1 MVRNH
6 PHPSSFINRFMSTE
20 VNTTIKLNK
29 VEKAKAAKDGLDVK
43 GELEHFAKIGWEAVD
58 KTDLETRLKWLGI
71 FYRPVTPGQFMVRM
85 RVPNGFVTSEQMRVL
100 AGAIERYGE
109 EGTADIT
116 TRQNIQLR
124 GVRLED
130 IPDIFSKFKEV
141 GLTSIQSGM
150 DNVRNLTGS
159 PTAGIDP
166 DELVDTR
173 QMNQKVQ
180 DMITNSGEGN
190 YSFSNLPRKFNI
202 AIEGGRDNSI
212 HAELN
217 DLAFIPA
224 YKDGVLGFN
233 VLVGGYLSAQRCAES
248 IPMGVWI
255 PANDEDVVEFSRA
268 VLTVYTE
275 NGGQEGLRA
284 SRPKAR
290 MMWLIETWGMEKFR
304 AEIAKEFGKTLA
316 DAAPEDEITQD
327 KKDHL
332 GVHPQ
337 KQEGYSYVGLHVPM
351 GRLTAEP
358 MFELARL
365 AEVYGNGEIRLTVE
379 QNAIIPHIAN
389 ENVETFLSE
398 PLLEKFTISP
408 STLTRSVI
416 SCTGARYCNF
426 ALIET
431 KQRALKL
438 AQELDLELDIPNRV
452 RLHWTGCPNSCGQ
465 PQAGDIGL
473 MGTKVRKDGKAV
485 EGAKIFTGGK
495 VGHGAELGTEINKGV
510 ACEDLK
516 TTLRSLLIEKF
527 DAKLKDGVVIEE
539 PLSVVEIAETPKP
552 DANNSSVNTDIAQA
566 TKVFFA
572 NSWKEAAC
580 SDSEYILET
589 AEKAGIEIE
598 SSCRAGT
605 CGTCTATVL
614 KGEVTYEQ
622 DYDALSDLE
631 PGTILTCCSKPVS
644 SIVIDA

>member
-1 MVRNH
+1 MT
-6 PHPSSFINRFMSTE
+6 TE
-20 VNTTIKLNK
+20 ADTKIKLNK
-29 VEKAKAAKDGLDVK
+29 VEKVKAAKDGLDVK
-43 GELEHFAKIGWEAVD
+43 NELEHFARIGWEAVD
-58 KTDLETRLKWLGI
+58 KADLETRLKWLGI
-71 FYRPVTPGQFMVRM
+71 FYRPVTPGKFMLRM
-85 RVPNGFVTSEQMRVL
+85 RVPNGILNSEQMRVL
-100 AGAIERYGE
+100 ASAIERYGE

-159 PTAGIDP
+159 PVTGIDP
-166 DELVDTR
+166 DELIDTR
-173 QMNQKVQ
+173 VMNQKVQ
-180 DMITNSGEGN
+180 DMITNNGEGN

-202 AIEGGRDNSI
+202 AIEGARDNSI

-248 IPMGVWI
+248 IPLGVWV
-255 PANDEDVVEFSRA
+255 PAEDDAVVDLSRA

-275 NGGQEGLRA
+275 NGGKEGLRA

-290 MMWLIETWGMEKFR
+290 LMWLIETWGVEKFR
-304 AEIAKEFGKTLA
+304 QNLEQELGYALA
-316 DAAPEDEITQD
+316 DAAPTDEITQD

-332 GVHPQ
+332 GIHPQ
-337 KQEGYSYVGLHVPM
+337 KQEGYSYIGLHVPM
-351 GRLTAEP
+351 GRLDAES

-379 QNAIIPHIAN
+379 QNAIIPNVAN
-389 ENVETFLSE
+389 ENIETFLSE
-398 PLLEKFTISP
+398 PLLKIFSISP

-438 AQELDLELDIPNRV
+438 AQELDRELDIPQRV

-485 EGAKIFTGGK
+485 EGAKIFAGGK
-495 VGHGAELGTEINKGV
+495 VGKGAELGTLIDKGV
-510 ACEDLK
+510 AVDDLK
-516 TTLRSLLIEKF
+516 STLRNLLIEKF
-527 DAKLKDGVVIEE
+527 NATLKDGVVIDE
-539 PLSVVEIAETPKP
+539 PQAVVEAPKADIPKEDTPKN
-552 DANNSSVNTDIAQA
+552 DKKDSA
-566 TKVFFA
+566 TGTKIFFA
-572 NSWKEAAC
+572 NSWKESSCTENEFVLDA
-580 SDSEYILET
+580 
-589 AEKAGIEIE
+589 AEKAEIEIE

-605 CGTCTATVL
+605 CGTCTAKIL
-614 KGEVTYEQ
+614 KGEVTYDS
-622 DYDALSDLE
+622 DYDALSGLE
-631 PGTILTCCSKPVS
+631 QGEILTCCAKPVS
-644 SIVIDA
+644 SLIIDA

>member
-1 MVRNH
+1 MT
-6 PHPSSFINRFMSTE
+6 TE
-20 VNTTIKLNK
+20 ADLKIKLNK
-29 VEKAKAAKDGLDVK
+29 VEKVKAAKDGLDVK
-43 GELEHFAKIGWEAVD
+43 NELEHFANIGWEAVD

-71 FYRPVTPGQFMVRM
+71 FYRPVTPGKFMLRM
-85 RVPNGFVTSEQMRVL
+85 RIPNGVVNSEQMRVL
-100 AGAIERYGE
+100 ASGIERYGD

-124 GVRLED
+124 GIHLED
-130 IPDIFSKFKEV
+130 IPEIFSKFKEV

-159 PTAGIDP
+159 PVAGIDP
-166 DELVDTR
+166 DELIDTR
-173 QMNQKVQ
+173 EMNQKVQ
-180 DMITNSGEGN
+180 DMITNKGEGN

-202 AIEGGRDNSI
+202 AIEGARDNSI

-224 YKDGVLGFN
+224 YKDGVIGFN

-248 IPMGVWI
+248 IPLGVWI
-255 PANDEDVVEFSRA
+255 PADDQAVVDFSRA
-268 VLTVYTE
+268 VLTVYSE
-275 NGGQEGLRA
+275 HGGIAGLRA

-290 MMWLIETWGMEKFR
+290 LMWLIETWGVEKFR
-304 AEIAKEFGKTLA
+304 QSLEQQLGITLA
-316 DAAPEDEITQD
+316 DAAPKDEITQD

-337 KQEGYSYVGLHVPM
+337 KQAGYNYIGLHVPM
-351 GRLTAEP
+351 GRLSAEP

-379 QNAIIPHIAN
+379 QNAIISYVAD
-389 ENVETFLSE
+389 ENLETFLSE
-398 PLLEKFTISP
+398 PLLKEFSINP

-431 KQRALKL
+431 KQRALQL
-438 AQELDLELDIPNRV
+438 AQELDRELDIPQRV

-473 MGTKVRKDGKAV
+473 MGTKVRQDGKAV
-485 EGAKIFTGGK
+485 EGAKIYAGGK
-495 VGHGAELGTEINKGV
+495 VGQGAELGTVVNQGV
-510 ACEDLK
+510 AVDDLK
-516 TTLRSLLIEKF
+516 ATLRSLLIENF
-527 DAKLKDGVVIEE
+527 DAKLKDGVIIEE
-539 PLSVVEIAETPKP
+539 RQAVVKAPKQ
-552 DANNSSVNTDIAQA
+552 DSSSSPSSIG

-572 NSWKEAAC
+572 NSWKESSC
-580 SDSEYILET
+580 IESEYVLDA
-589 AEKAGIEIE
+589 AEKAAIEID

-605 CGTCTATVL
+605 CGTCTAKVL
-614 KGEVTYEQ
+614 KGEVTYDS
-622 DYDALSDLE
+622 DYDALSSLE
-631 PGTILTCCSKPVS
+631 SGEILTCCAKPVS
-644 SIVIDA
+644 SLVVDA

>member
-1 MVRNH
+1 
-6 PHPSSFINRFMSTE
+6 MSTE
-20 VNTTIKLNK
+20 ANTKIKLNK
-29 VEKAKAAKDGLDVK
+29 VEKVKAEKDGLDVK
-43 GELEHFAKIGWEAVD
+43 NELEHFAEIGWEAVD

-71 FYRPVTPGQFMVRM
+71 FYRPVTPGQFMIRM
-85 RVPNGFVTSEQMRVL
+85 RVPNGVVKSEQMRVL
-100 AGAIERYGE
+100 AAGIERYGE
-109 EGTADIT
+109 DGTADVT

-130 IPDIFSKFKEV
+130 TPELFSRFKEV

-159 PTAGIDP
+159 PVAGIDT
-166 DELVDTR
+166 DELIDTR
-173 QMNQKVQ
+173 QMMQKVQ
-180 DMITNSGEGN
+180 DMITNNGEGN
-190 YSFSNLPRKFNI
+190 YTFSNLPRKFNI
-202 AIEGGRDNSI
+202 AIEGARDNSI

-248 IPMGVWI
+248 IPLGVWI
-255 PANDEDVVEFSRA
+255 PANDEDVVELSRA
-268 VLTVYTE
+268 VLTVYNE
-275 NGGQEGLRA
+275 NGGKEGLRT

-290 MMWLIETWGMEKFR
+290 MMWLVETWGVEKFR
-304 AEIAKEFGKTLA
+304 QEIEKEFGKTLA

-351 GRLTAEP
+351 GRLSAEP

-379 QNAIIPHIAN
+379 QNVIIPNIAN
-389 ENVETFLSE
+389 ENIETFLSE
-398 PLLEKFTISP
+398 PLLEQFTIAP
-408 STLTRSVI
+408 NTLTRSVI

-438 AQELDLELDIPNRV
+438 AQELDSELDIPNRV

-473 MGTKVRKDGKAV
+473 MGTKVRQDGKAV
-485 EGAKIFTGGK
+485 EGVKVFAGGK
-495 VGHGAELGTEINKGV
+495 VGKDAELGTLINKGV
-510 ACEDLK
+510 AADDIK
-516 TTLRSLLIEKF
+516 ATLRNLLIEKF
-527 DAKLKDGVVIEE
+527 DAKLKEGVEIEE
-539 PLSVVEIAETPKP
+539 PQPVVEAPKADVETSPE
-552 DANNSSVNTDIAQA
+552 SSPST
-566 TKVFFA
+566 TKIFFA
-572 NSWKEAAC
+572 NSWKEIGC
-580 SDSEYILET
+580 SDKEYILDA

-598 SSCRAGT
+598 NSCRAGT
-605 CGTCTATVL
+605 CGTCTAKIL
-614 KGEVTYEQ
+614 KGEVTYEE
-622 DYDALSDLE
+622 DYDALSGLE
-631 PGTILTCCSKPVS
+631 AGEILTCCAKPVS
-644 SIVIDA
+644 SVVIDA

>member
-1 MVRNH
+1 MT
-6 PHPSSFINRFMSTE
+6 TE
-20 VNTTIKLNK
+20 ADLKIKLNK
-29 VEKAKAAKDGLDVK
+29 VEKVKAAKDGLDVK
-43 GELEHFAKIGWEAVD
+43 NELEHFANIGWEAVD

-71 FYRPVTPGQFMVRM
+71 FYRPVTPGKFMLRM
-85 RVPNGFVTSEQMRVL
+85 RIPNGVVNSEQMRVL
-100 AGAIERYGE
+100 ASGIERYGD

-124 GVRLED
+124 GIHLED
-130 IPDIFSKFKEV
+130 IPEIFSKFKEV

-159 PTAGIDP
+159 PVAGIDP
-166 DELVDTR
+166 DELIDTR
-173 QMNQKVQ
+173 EMNQKVQ
-180 DMITNSGEGN
+180 DMITNKGEGN

-202 AIEGGRDNSI
+202 AIEGARDNSI

-224 YKDGVLGFN
+224 YKDGVIGFN

-248 IPMGVWI
+248 IPLGVWI
-255 PANDEDVVEFSRA
+255 PADDQAVVDFSRA
-268 VLTVYTE
+268 VLTVYSE
-275 NGGQEGLRA
+275 HGGIAGLRA

-290 MMWLIETWGMEKFR
+290 LMWLIETWGVEKFR
-304 AEIAKEFGKTLA
+304 QSLEQQLGITLA
-316 DAAPEDEITQD
+316 DAAPKDEITQD

-337 KQEGYSYVGLHVPM
+337 KQAGYNYIGLHVPM
-351 GRLTAEP
+351 GRLSAEP

-379 QNAIIPHIAN
+379 QNAIISYVAD
-389 ENVETFLSE
+389 ENLETFLSE
-398 PLLEKFTISP
+398 PLLQEFSINP

-431 KQRALKL
+431 KQRALQL
-438 AQELDLELDIPNRV
+438 AQELDRELDIPQRV

-473 MGTKVRKDGKAV
+473 MGTKVRQDGKAV
-485 EGAKIFTGGK
+485 EGAKIYAGGK
-495 VGHGAELGTEINKGV
+495 VGQGAELGTVVNQGV
-510 ACEDLK
+510 AIDDLK
-516 TTLRSLLIEKF
+516 ATLRSLLIENF
-527 DAKLKDGVVIEE
+527 DAKLKDGVIIEE
-539 PLSVVEIAETPKP
+539 RQAVVKAPKQ
-552 DANNSSVNTDIAQA
+552 DSSSSPSSIG

-572 NSWKEAAC
+572 NSWKESSC
-580 SDSEYILET
+580 IESEYVLDA
-589 AEKAGIEIE
+589 AEKAAIEID

-605 CGTCTATVL
+605 CGTCTAKVL
-614 KGEVTYEQ
+614 KGEVTYDS
-622 DYDALSDLE
+622 DYDALSSLE
-631 PGTILTCCSKPVS
+631 SGEILTCCAKPVS
-644 SIVIDA
+644 SLVVDA

>member
-1 MVRNH
+1 MT
-6 PHPSSFINRFMSTE
+6 TE
-20 VNTTIKLNK
+20 SNTKIKLNK
-29 VEKAKAAKDGLDVK
+29 VEKLKAAKDGLDVK
-43 GELEHFAKIGWEAVD
+43 NELEHFAKIGWEAVD
-58 KTDLETRLKWLGI
+58 KVDLETRLKWVGI

-85 RVPNGFVTSEQMRVL
+85 RIPNGIVNSDQMRVL
-100 AGAIERYGE
+100 ARAIERYGE

-130 IPDIFSKFKEV
+130 IPDIFSRFKEV

-159 PTAGIDP
+159 PVSGIDP
-166 DELVDTR
+166 DELIDTR
-173 QMNQKVQ
+173 AMNQKVQ
-180 DMITNSGEGN
+180 DMITNNGEGN

-233 VLVGGYLSAQRCAES
+233 ILVGGYLSAQRCAES

-255 PANDEDVVEFSRA
+255 PANDQDVVEMSRA
-268 VLTVYTE
+268 ILTVYSD
-275 NGGQEGLRA
+275 NGASEGLRS

-290 MMWLIETWGMEKFR
+290 MMWLVETWGVEKFR
-304 AEIAKEFGKTLA
+304 AEIEKELGKPLA
-316 DAAPEDEITQD
+316 DAAAKDEITED

-337 KQEGYSYVGLHVPM
+337 KQSGYSYVGLHVPM

-379 QNAIIPHIAN
+379 QNAIIPHIAD
-389 ENVETFLSE
+389 ENIETFLSE
-398 PLLEKFTISP
+398 PLLEQFTINP

-431 KQRALKL
+431 KERALKI
-438 AQELDLELDIPNRV
+438 AEELDQELDIPNRV

-473 MGTKVRKDGKAV
+473 MGTKVRQDGKAV
-485 EGAKIFTGGK
+485 EGTKIFAGGK
-495 VGHGAELGTEINKGV
+495 VGQGAELGTLVNKGV
-510 ACEDLK
+510 VADQIK
-516 TTLRSLLIEKF
+516 ATLRSLLIEKF
-527 DAKLKDGVVIEE
+527 NAKLKDGVIIEE
-539 PLSVVEIAETPKP
+539 TPAIEPPTKLDTP
-552 DANNSSVNTDIAQA
+552 NTDNQESSA
-566 TKVFFA
+566 TSSSKVFFA
-572 NSWKEAAC
+572 NSWKESVCAEN
-580 SDSEYILET
+580 EYILDA
-589 AEKAGIEIE
+589 AEKAEIEIE

-605 CGTCTATVL
+605 CGTCVAKVL
-614 KGEVTYEQ
+614 KGEVTYES
-622 DYDALSDLE
+622 DYDALGGLAAGE
-631 PGTILTCCSKPVS
+631 VLTCCAKPVS
-644 SIVIDA
+644 SIVIDV

>member
-1 MVRNH
+1 M
-6 PHPSSFINRFMSTE
+6 TTKTD
-20 VNTTIKLNK
+20 TTIKLNK
-29 VEKAKAAKDGLDVK
+29 LEKLKAAKDGLDVK
-43 GELEHFAKIGWEAVD
+43 AELEDFVKIGWEAMD
-58 KTDLETRLKWLGI
+58 KDDLQTRLKWLGV

-85 RVPNGFVTSEQMRVL
+85 RIPNGVVSSEQMQVL
-100 AGAIERYGE
+100 ADAIQRYGD
-109 EGTADIT
+109 EGTADVT

-130 IPDIFSKFKEV
+130 IPDIFRKFKTV

-159 PTAGIDP
+159 PVAGIDP
-166 DELVDTR
+166 DELIDTR
-173 QMNQKVQ
+173 EMVQKLQ
-180 DMITNSGEGN
+180 DMITNNSEGN
-190 YSFSNLPRKFNI
+190 YAFTNLPRKFNI
-202 AIEGGRDNSI
+202 AIEGARDNSI

-217 DLAFIPA
+217 DLAFVPA

-255 PANDEDVVEFSRA
+255 PAEEEDVIELSRA
-268 VLTVYTE
+268 ILTVYTR
-275 NGGQEGLRA
+275 NGGKEGLRA

-290 MMWLIETWGMEKFR
+290 MMWLIDTWGMEKFR
-304 AEIAKEFGKTLA
+304 AEVETEFGKTLA
-316 DAAPEDEITQD
+316 CAAPKDEITQD

-332 GVHPQ
+332 GVHLQ

-351 GRLTAEP
+351 GRLTAES

-379 QNAIIPHIAN
+379 QNVIIPNIAN
-389 ENVETFLSE
+389 ENLETFLSE
-398 PLLEKFTISP
+398 SLLEKFTINP

-416 SCTGARYCNF
+416 SCTGAQYCNF

-438 AQELDLELDIPNRV
+438 AQELDQELDIPNRV

-473 MGTKVRKDGKAV
+473 MGTKVRKNGKAV

-495 VGHGAELGTEINKGV
+495 VGQGAELGTLIDNGV

-516 TTLRSLLIEKF
+516 VTLRNLLIEEF
-527 DAKLKDGVVIEE
+527 DAKLKEGVVIEE
-539 PLSVVEIAETPKP
+539 PVAVVETPVS
-552 DANNSSVNTDIAQA
+552 DTQDSSASSTTA
-566 TKVFFA
+566 TKIFFA
-572 NSWKEAAC
+572 NSWKEALC
-580 SDSEYILET
+580 SDKEYILDA
-589 AEKAGIEIE
+589 AEKAEIEIE
-598 SSCRAGT
+598 NSCRAGT
-605 CGTCTATVL
+605 CGTCVANIL
-614 KGEVTYEQ
+614 KGEVTYEE
-622 DYDALSDLE
+622 DYDALSGLE
-631 PGTILTCCSKPVS
+631 PGQILTCCSKPVS
-644 SIVIDA
+644 SIVLDA

>member
-1 MVRNH
+1 MTTT
-6 PHPSSFINRFMSTE
+6 S
-20 VNTTIKLNK
+20 NTKVKLNK
-29 VEKAKAAKDGLDVK
+29 VEKVKAAKDGLDVK
-43 GELEHFAKIGWEAVD
+43 NELEHFAEIGWEAVD

-85 RVPNGFVTSEQMRVL
+85 RVPNGVLTSKQMRVL
-100 AGAIERYGE
+100 AKAIERYGE

-130 IPDIFSKFKEV
+130 IPQIFSSFKEV
-141 GLTSIQSGM
+141 GLTSVQSGM

-159 PTAGIDP
+159 PVAGIDP
-166 DELVDTR
+166 DELIDTR
-173 QMNQKVQ
+173 EMNQKVQ
-180 DMITNSGEGN
+180 DMITNHGEGN

-202 AIEGGRDNSI
+202 AIEGARDNSI

-255 PANDEDVVEFSRA
+255 PAEDEDVVEMSRA
-268 VLTVYTE
+268 ILTVYTE
-275 NGGQEGLRA
+275 NGAEEGLRN

-290 MMWLIETWGMEKFR
+290 LMWLVETWGVEKFR
-304 AEIAKEFGKTLA
+304 AEIEKELGKTLA
-316 DAAPEDEITQD
+316 DAASEDEITQD

-337 KQEGYSYVGLHVPM
+337 KQSGFSYVGLHVPM
-351 GRLTAEP
+351 GRLAAEP
-358 MFELARL
+358 MYELARL
-365 AEVYGNGEIRLTVE
+365 AEVYGNSEIRLTVE
-379 QNAIIPHIAN
+379 QNAIIPNIAD

-398 PLLEKFTISP
+398 PLLEQFSISP

-431 KQRALKL
+431 KQRALAL
-438 AQELDLELDIPNRV
+438 AQELDRELDIASRV

-473 MGTKVRKDGKAV
+473 MGTKVRQDGKAV
-485 EGAKIFTGGK
+485 EGVKIFTGGK
-495 VGHGAELGTEINKGV
+495 VGKGAELGTLINKGV
-510 ACEDLK
+510 ATDDIK
-516 TTLRSLLIEKF
+516 ATLRNLLIEKF
-527 DAKLKDGVVIEE
+527 DAKLKDGIVIDE
-539 PLSVVEIAETPKP
+539 PQAVVEAPQVDNKE
-552 DANNSSVNTDIAQA
+552 SSKDTSKTA

-572 NSWKEAAC
+572 NSWQESGC
-580 SDSEYILET
+580 SENEYILDAADK
-589 AEKAGIEIE
+589 AEVEIE

-605 CGTCTATVL
+605 CGTCTAKVL
-614 KGEVTYEQ
+614 KGEVTYEE
-622 DYDALSDLE
+622 DYDALSGLE
-631 PGTILTCCSKPVS
+631 PGEVLTCCAKPIS

>member
-1 MVRNH
+1 MT
-6 PHPSSFINRFMSTE
+6 TE
-20 VNTTIKLNK
+20 ADPKIKLNK
-29 VEKAKAAKDGLDVK
+29 VEKVKAAKDGLDVK
-43 GELEHFAKIGWEAVD
+43 RELEHFAQIGWEAVD

-71 FYRPVTPGQFMVRM
+71 FYRPVTPGKFMLRM
-85 RVPNGFVTSEQMRVL
+85 RLANGVVNSEQMRVL
-100 AGAIERYGE
+100 ASAIERYGDQ
-109 EGTADIT
+109 GTADIT

-124 GVRLED
+124 GIHLED
-130 IPDIFSKFKEV
+130 IPEIFTKFKEV

-159 PTAGIDP
+159 PVAGIDP
-166 DELVDTR
+166 DELIDTR
-173 QMNQKVQ
+173 EMNQKVQ
-180 DMITNSGEGN
+180 DMITNNGEGN

-202 AIEGGRDNSI
+202 AIEGARDNSI

-224 YKDGVLGFN
+224 YRDGVLGFN

-248 IPMGVWI
+248 IPLGVWV
-255 PANDEDVVEFSRA
+255 PADDEAVVDFSRA
-268 VLTVYTE
+268 VLTVYNE
-275 NGGQEGLRA
+275 YGGAAGLRA

-290 MMWLIETWGMEKFR
+290 LMWLIETWGVEKFR
-304 AEIAKEFGKTLA
+304 KLLEQELGETLA
-316 DAAPEDEITQD
+316 DAAPKDEITQD

-337 KQEGYSYVGLHVPM
+337 KQAGYSYIGLHVPM
-351 GRLTAEP
+351 GRLSAEP

-379 QNAIIPHIAN
+379 QNAIIPHVAD

-398 PLLEKFTISP
+398 PLLKEFSINP

-431 KQRALKL
+431 KERALNL
-438 AQELDLELDIPNRV
+438 AQELDRELDIPQRV

-473 MGTKVRKDGKAV
+473 MGTKVRQDGKAV
-485 EGAKIFTGGK
+485 EGAKIYAGGK
-495 VGHGAELGTEINKGV
+495 VGQGAELGTIVNQGV
-510 ACEDLK
+510 AVDDLK
-516 TTLRSLLIEKF
+516 ATLRTLLMEKF

-539 PLSVVEIAETPKP
+539 PQAVVEVPQKI
-552 DANNSSVNTDIAQA
+552 SSEPTSPIG
-566 TKVFFA
+566 TKIFFA
-572 NSWKEAAC
+572 NSWKESSC
-580 SDSEYILET
+580 IESEYVLDA
-589 AEKAGIEIE
+589 AEKAAIEIE

-605 CGTCTATVL
+605 CGTCTAKVL
-614 KGEVTYEQ
+614 KGEVTYDS
-622 DYDALSDLE
+622 DYDALNGLE
-631 PGTILTCCSKPVS
+631 PGEILTCCAKPVS
-644 SIVIDA
+644 SIVVDA

>member
-1 MVRNH
+1 MT
-6 PHPSSFINRFMSTE
+6 TE
-20 VNTTIKLNK
+20 ADTKIKLNK
-29 VEKAKAAKDGLDVK
+29 VEKVKAAKDGLDVK
-43 GELEHFAKIGWEAVD
+43 NELEHFARIGWEAVD
-58 KTDLETRLKWLGI
+58 KADLETRLKWLGI
-71 FYRPVTPGQFMVRM
+71 FYRPVTPGKFMLRM
-85 RVPNGFVTSEQMRVL
+85 RVPNGILNSEQMRVL
-100 AGAIERYGE
+100 ASAIERYGE

-159 PTAGIDP
+159 PVTGIDP
-166 DELVDTR
+166 DELIDTR
-173 QMNQKVQ
+173 VMNQKVQ
-180 DMITNSGEGN
+180 DMITNNGEGN

-202 AIEGGRDNSI
+202 AIEGARDNSI

-248 IPMGVWI
+248 IPLGVWV
-255 PANDEDVVEFSRA
+255 PAEDDAVVDLSRA

-275 NGGQEGLRA
+275 NGGKEGLRA

-290 MMWLIETWGMEKFR
+290 LMWLIETWGVEKFR
-304 AEIAKEFGKTLA
+304 QNLEQELGYALA
-316 DAAPEDEITQD
+316 DAAPTDEITQD

-332 GVHPQ
+332 GIHPQ
-337 KQEGYSYVGLHVPM
+337 KQEGYSYIGLHVPM
-351 GRLTAEP
+351 GRLDAES

-379 QNAIIPHIAN
+379 QNAIIPNVAN
-389 ENVETFLSE
+389 ENIETFLSE
-398 PLLEKFTISP
+398 PLLKIFSISP

-438 AQELDLELDIPNRV
+438 AQELDRELDIPQRV

-485 EGAKIFTGGK
+485 EGAKIFAGGK
-495 VGHGAELGTEINKGV
+495 VGKGAELGTLIDKGV
-510 ACEDLK
+510 AVDDLK
-516 TTLRSLLIEKF
+516 STLRNLLIEKF
-527 DAKLKDGVVIEE
+527 NATLKDGVVIDE
-539 PLSVVEIAETPKP
+539 PQAVVEAPKADIPKEDTPKN
-552 DANNSSVNTDIAQA
+552 DKKDSA
-566 TKVFFA
+566 TGTKIFFA
-572 NSWKEAAC
+572 NSWKETTCNEGEFVLDA
-580 SDSEYILET
+580 
-589 AEKAGIEIE
+589 AEKVGLEIE

-605 CGTCTATVL
+605 CGTCTAKVL
-614 KGEVTYEQ
+614 KGEVTYEEN
-622 DYDALSDLE
+622 YDAVAGLE
-631 PGTILTCCSKPVS
+631 SGEILTCCAKPKGSLILDV
-644 SIVIDA
+644 

>member
-1 MVRNH
+1 MT
-6 PHPSSFINRFMSTE
+6 TE
-20 VNTTIKLNK
+20 TDPKIKLNK
-29 VEKAKAAKDGLDVK
+29 VEKVKAAKDGLDVK
-43 GELEHFAKIGWEAVD
+43 NELEHFAKIGWESVD
-58 KTDLETRLKWLGI
+58 KADLETRLKWLGI
-71 FYRPVTPGQFMVRM
+71 FYRPVTPGKFMLRM
-85 RVPNGFVTSEQMRVL
+85 RVPNGILNSEQMRVL
-100 AGAIERYGE
+100 ASAIERYGD

-124 GVRLED
+124 GIHLED
-130 IPDIFSKFKEV
+130 IPEIFAQFKEV

-159 PTAGIDP
+159 PVAGIDP

-173 QMNQKVQ
+173 VMNQKVQ
-180 DMITNSGEGN
+180 DMITNNGEGN
-190 YSFSNLPRKFNI
+190 YAFSNLPRKFNI
-202 AIEGGRDNSI
+202 AIEGARDNSI

-248 IPMGVWI
+248 IPLGVWL
-255 PANDEDVVEFSRA
+255 PAEDDAVVDLSRA
-268 VLTVYTE
+268 VLTVYTD
-275 NGGQEGLRA
+275 NGGKEGLRA

-290 MMWLIETWGMEKFR
+290 LMWLIETWGVDKFR
-304 AEIAKEFGKTLA
+304 ESLEQELGYSLA
-316 DAAPEDEITQD
+316 NAAPKDEITQD

-337 KQEGYSYVGLHVPM
+337 KQAGYSFIGMHVPM
-351 GRLTAEP
+351 GRLSAEP

-379 QNAIIPHIAN
+379 QNAIVPYVAD

-398 PLLEKFTISP
+398 PLLGEFSISP

-438 AQELDLELDIPNRV
+438 AQELDRELDLPNRV

-485 EGAKIFTGGK
+485 EGAKIYAGGK
-495 VGHGAELGTEINKGV
+495 VGHGAELGTLIDKGV
-510 ACEDLK
+510 AVDDLK
-516 TTLRSLLIEKF
+516 ATLRGLLIEKF
-527 DAKLKDGVVIEE
+527 NAKLKDGVVIDEAQA
-539 PLSVVEIAETPKP
+539 VVEAPK
-552 DANNSSVNTDIAQA
+552 ADIPQKVDSKVG

-572 NSWKEAAC
+572 NSWKESSCA
-580 SDSEYILET
+580 ENEFILDA
-589 AEKAGIEIE
+589 AEKAEIEIE

-605 CGTCTATVL
+605 CGTCTAKVL
-614 KGEVTYEQ
+614 KGEVTYDG
-622 DYDALSDLE
+622 DYDALSGLE
-631 PGTILTCCSKPVS
+631 PEEILTCCAKPVS

>member
-1 MVRNH
+1 MTTK
-6 PHPSSFINRFMSTE
+6 S
-20 VNTTIKLNK
+20 NTKIKLNK
-29 VEKAKAAKDGLDVK
+29 VEKVKAAKDGLDVK
-43 GELEHFAKIGWEAVD
+43 NELEHFAQIGWEAVD
-58 KTDLETRLKWLGI
+58 KADLETRLKWLGI

-85 RVPNGFVTSEQMRVL
+85 RIPNGIVSSEQMRVL
-100 AGAIERYGE
+100 ARAIERYGE

-130 IPDIFSKFKEV
+130 IPEIFSRFKEV

-159 PTAGIDP
+159 PVAGIDP
-166 DELVDTR
+166 DELIDTR
-173 QMNQKVQ
+173 VMNQKVQ
-180 DMITNSGEGN
+180 DMITNNGEGN

-202 AIEGGRDNSI
+202 AIEGARDNSI

-233 VLVGGYLSAQRCAES
+233 ILVGGYLSAQRCAES
-248 IPMGVWI
+248 IPLGVWI
-255 PANDEDVVEFSRA
+255 PAEDQEVVEMSRA
-268 VLTVYTE
+268 ILTVYTE
-275 NGGQEGLRA
+275 NGASEGLRS

-290 MMWLIETWGMEKFR
+290 MMWLVETWGVAKFR
-304 AEIAKEFGKTLA
+304 AEIEKELGKPLA
-316 DAAPEDEITQD
+316 DAAEKDEITQD

-332 GVHPQ
+332 GIHPQ
-337 KQEGYSYVGLHVPM
+337 KQPGYSYVGLHVPM

-365 AEVYGNGEIRLTVE
+365 AEVYGNSEIRLTVE

-398 PLLEKFTISP
+398 PLLEQFTINP

-431 KQRALKL
+431 KQRALKI
-438 AQELDLELDIPNRV
+438 AEELDQELDIPNRV

-473 MGTKVRKDGKAV
+473 MGTKVRQNGKAV
-485 EGAKIFTGGK
+485 EGAKIFAGGK
-495 VGHGAELGTEINKGV
+495 VGKGAELGTMINKGV
-510 ACEDLK
+510 AADEIK
-516 TTLRSLLIEKF
+516 ATLRSLLIEKF
-527 DAKLKDGVVIEE
+527 NAKLKDGVIIEE
-539 PLSVVEIAETPKP
+539 PAVIEPAQIAETPTP
-552 DANNSSVNTDIAQA
+552 DNQPSST
-566 TKVFFA
+566 TSSSKVFFA
-572 NSWKEAAC
+572 NSWKESVC
-580 SDSEYILET
+580 NENEYILDA
-589 AEKAGIEIE
+589 AEKAEIEIE

-605 CGTCTATVL
+605 CGTCVAKVL
-614 KGEVTYEQ
+614 KGEVTYES
-622 DYDALSDLE
+622 DYDALGSIE
-631 PGTILTCCSKPVS
+631 AGEVLTCCAKPVS

>member
-1 MVRNH
+1 
-6 PHPSSFINRFMSTE
+6 MSTE
-20 VNTTIKLNK
+20 ANTKIKLNK
-29 VEKAKAAKDGLDVK
+29 VEKVKAEKDGLDVK
-43 GELEHFAKIGWEAVD
+43 NELEHFAQIGWEAVD
-58 KTDLETRLKWLGI
+58 KVDLETRLKWLGI
-71 FYRPVTPGQFMVRM
+71 FYRPVTPGQFMIRM
-85 RVPNGFVTSEQMRVL
+85 RVPNGVVKSEQMRVL
-100 AGAIERYGE
+100 AAGIERYGE
-109 EGTADIT
+109 DGTADVT

-130 IPDIFSKFKEV
+130 TPELFTKFKEV

-159 PTAGIDP
+159 PVAGIDP

-173 QMNQKVQ
+173 QMMQKVQ
-180 DMITNSGEGN
+180 DMITNNGEGN

-202 AIEGGRDNSI
+202 AIEGARDNSI

-233 VLVGGYLSAQRCAES
+233 ILIGGYLSAQRCAES
-248 IPMGVWI
+248 IPLGAWI
-255 PANDEDVVEFSRA
+255 PANDEDVVELSRA
-268 VLTVYTE
+268 VLTVYNE
-275 NGGQEGLRA
+275 NGGKEGLRA

-290 MMWLIETWGMEKFR
+290 MMWLVETWGVEKFR
-304 AEIAKEFGKTLA
+304 QEIEKEFGKTLA
-316 DAAPEDEITQD
+316 DAAPDDEITQD

-332 GVHPQ
+332 GIYPQ

-351 GRLTAEP
+351 GRLSAEP

-379 QNAIIPHIAN
+379 QNVIIPNIAN
-389 ENVETFLSE
+389 ENIETFLSE
-398 PLLEKFTISP
+398 PLLEQFTIAP

-438 AQELDLELDIPNRV
+438 AQELDSELDIPNRV

-473 MGTKVRKDGKAV
+473 MGTKVRQDGKAV
-485 EGAKIFTGGK
+485 EGVKVFAGGK
-495 VGHGAELGTEINKGV
+495 VGKDAELGTLINKGV
-510 ACEDLK
+510 AADDIK
-516 TTLRSLLIEKF
+516 ATLRNLLIEKF
-527 DAKLKDGVVIEE
+527 DAKLKDGVEIEE
-539 PLSVVEIAETPKP
+539 PQPVEEAPKADVDKSP
-552 DANNSSVNTDIAQA
+552 KSSPST
-566 TKVFFA
+566 TKIFFA
-572 NSWKEAAC
+572 NSWKDVGC
-580 SDSEYILET
+580 SDNEYILDA

-598 SSCRAGT
+598 NSCRAGT
-605 CGTCTATVL
+605 CGTCTAKVL
-614 KGEVTYEQ
+614 KGEVTYEE
-622 DYDALSDLE
+622 DYDALIGLE
-631 PGTILTCCSKPVS
+631 AGEILTCCAKPVS
-644 SIVIDA
+644 SVVIDA

>member
-1 MVRNH
+1 MT
-6 PHPSSFINRFMSTE
+6 TE
-20 VNTTIKLNK
+20 ADPKIKLNK
-29 VEKAKAAKDGLDVK
+29 VEKVKAEKDGLDVK
-43 GELEHFAKIGWEAVD
+43 RELEHFAQIGWEAVD

-71 FYRPVTPGQFMVRM
+71 FYRPVTPGKFMLRM
-85 RVPNGFVTSEQMRVL
+85 RLANGVVNSEQMRVL
-100 AGAIERYGE
+100 ANAIERYGDQ
-109 EGTADIT
+109 GTADIT

-124 GVRLED
+124 GIHLED
-130 IPDIFSKFKEV
+130 IPEIFTKFKQV

-159 PTAGIDP
+159 PVAGIDP
-166 DELVDTR
+166 DELIDTR
-173 QMNQKVQ
+173 EMNQKVQ
-180 DMITNSGEGN
+180 DMITNNGEGN

-202 AIEGGRDNSI
+202 AIEGARDNSI

-224 YKDGVLGFN
+224 YRDGVLGFN

-248 IPMGVWI
+248 IPLGVWV
-255 PANDEDVVEFSRA
+255 PADDETVVDFSRA
-268 VLTVYTE
+268 VLTVY
-275 NGGQEGLRA
+275 NKFGGAAGLRA

-290 MMWLIETWGMEKFR
+290 LMWLIETWGVEKFR
-304 AEIAKEFGKTLA
+304 QLLEQELGETLA
-316 DAAPEDEITQD
+316 DAAPKDEITQD

-337 KQEGYSYVGLHVPM
+337 KQAGYNYIGIHVPM
-351 GRLTAEP
+351 GRLSAEP

-379 QNAIIPHIAN
+379 QNAIIPHVAD

-398 PLLEKFTISP
+398 PLLKEFSINP

-431 KQRALKL
+431 KQRALQL
-438 AQELDLELDIPNRV
+438 AQELDRELDIPQRV

-473 MGTKVRKDGKAV
+473 MGTKVRQDGKAI
-485 EGAKIFTGGK
+485 EGAKIYAGGK
-495 VGHGAELGTEINKGV
+495 VGQGAELGTIVNQGV
-510 ACEDLK
+510 AIDDLK
-516 TTLRSLLIEKF
+516 ATLRTLLMEKF
-527 DAKLKDGVVIEE
+527 NAKLKDGVVIEA
-539 PLSVVEIAETPKP
+539 PQPVVEVPQKIASEPTSP
-552 DANNSSVNTDIAQA
+552 IG

-572 NSWKEAAC
+572 NSWKESSC
-580 SDSEYILET
+580 IESEYVLDA
-589 AEKAGIEIE
+589 AEKAAIEIE

-605 CGTCTATVL
+605 CGTCTAKVL
-614 KGEVTYEQ
+614 KGEVTYDS
-622 DYDALSDLE
+622 DYDALNGLE
-631 PGTILTCCSKPVS
+631 PGEILTCCAKPVS
-644 SIVIDA
+644 SIVVDA

>member
-1 MVRNH
+1 M
-6 PHPSSFINRFMSTE
+6 
-20 VNTTIKLNK
+20 TTTTNPEIKLNK
-29 VEKAKAAKDGLDVK
+29 VEKLKAKKDGLDVK
-43 GELEHFAKIGWEAVD
+43 NELENFAKIGWEAVD
-58 KTDLETRLKWLGI
+58 KEDLETRLKWLGV
-71 FYRPVTPGQFMVRM
+71 FYRPVTPGKFMLRL
-85 RVPNGFVTSEQMRVL
+85 RVPNGLLDSEKMRVL
-100 AGAIERYGE
+100 ADIIQRYGDD
-109 EGTADIT
+109 GTGDIT

-124 GVRLED
+124 GIRLED
-130 IPDIFSKFKEV
+130 VPEIFDKLKSV
-141 GLTSIQSGM
+141 GLTSVQSGM

-159 PTAGIDP
+159 PVAGIDP
-166 DELVDTR
+166 DELIDTR
-173 QMNQKVQ
+173 VMLQKVQ
-180 DMITNSGEGN
+180 DMITNNGEGN
-190 YSFSNLPRKFNI
+190 YAFTNLPRKFNI
-202 AIEGGRDNSI
+202 AIEGARDNSI

-248 IPMGVWI
+248 IPLGVWVE
-255 PANDEDVVEFSRA
+255 ANDDDVVGLSRA

-275 NGGQEGLRA
+275 NGAKEGLRA
-284 SRPKAR
+284 NRGKAR
-290 MMWLIETWGMEKFR
+290 MMWLVEKWGVEKFR
-304 AEIAKEFGKTLA
+304 AALEEEFGKPLA

-351 GRLTAEP
+351 GRLDAEK

-379 QNAIIPHIAN
+379 QNAIIPYIEN
-389 ENVETFLSE
+389 ENVDSFLSE
-398 PLLEKFTISP
+398 PLLQEFSITP
-408 STLTRSVI
+408 HTLTRSVI

-426 ALIET
+426 AIIET

-438 AQELDLELDIPNRV
+438 AQELDQELNVPQRV

-473 MGTKVRKDGKAV
+473 MGTKVRKDGQAV

-495 VGHGAELGTEINKGV
+495 VGKDAKLGEQINKGV
-510 ACEDLK
+510 ACDDLK
-516 TTLRSLLIEKF
+516 PMLRNLLIEEF
-527 DAKLKDGVVIEE
+527 GATLKDGVVIEE
-539 PLSVVEIAETPKP
+539 TKTATPETAKNSESTSNGS
-552 DANNSSVNTDIAQA
+552 DNGSANAK
-566 TKVFFA
+566 KVFFA
-572 NSWKEAAC
+572 SSWKEAAC
-580 SDSEYILET
+580 SEQEFILDA

-614 KGEVTYEQ
+614 KGEVTYEG
-622 DYDALSDLE
+622 DYDALSGLE
-631 PGTILTCCSKPVS
+631 PRQILTCCAKPTNSV
-644 SIVIDA
+644 VIDA

>member
-1 MVRNH
+1 MT
-6 PHPSSFINRFMSTE
+6 TE
-20 VNTTIKLNK
+20 SDTKIKLNK
-29 VEKAKAAKDGLDVK
+29 VEKVKAAKDGLDVK
-43 GELEHFAKIGWEAVD
+43 NELEHFAQIGWEAVD
-58 KTDLETRLKWLGI
+58 KADLETRLKWVGI
-71 FYRPVTPGQFMVRM
+71 FYRPVTPGQFMLRM
-85 RVPNGFVTSEQMRVL
+85 RIPNGIINNEQMRVL
-100 AGAIERYGE
+100 ASAIERYGE

-124 GVRLED
+124 GIRLED
-130 IPDIFSKFKEV
+130 IPEIFGRFREV

-159 PTAGIDP
+159 PVAGIDP
-166 DELVDTR
+166 DELIDTR
-173 QMNQKVQ
+173 EMNQKVQ
-180 DMITNSGEGN
+180 DMITNKGEGN

-202 AIEGGRDNSI
+202 AIEGARDNSI

-248 IPMGVWI
+248 IPLGVWI
-255 PANDEDVVEFSRA
+255 PAKDEEVVEMSRA
-268 VLTVYTE
+268 ILTVYTD
-275 NGGQEGLRA
+275 NGAKEGLRA

-290 MMWLIETWGMEKFR
+290 LMWLVETWGVEKFR
-304 AEIAKEFGKTLA
+304 AEIEKELGKPLP
-316 DAAPEDEITQD
+316 DAAPKDEITQD

-337 KQEGYSYVGLHVPM
+337 KQPGYSYVGLHVPM
-351 GRLTAEP
+351 GRLAAEP

-379 QNAIIPHIAN
+379 QNAIIPSIAN
-389 ENVETFLSE
+389 ENIATFLSE
-398 PLLEKFTISP
+398 PLLEQFTINP
-408 STLTRSVI
+408 NTLTRSVI

-431 KQRALKL
+431 KERALKL
-438 AQELDLELDIPNRV
+438 AQELDQELDIPNRV

-473 MGTKVRKDGKAV
+473 MGTKVRQDGKAV
-485 EGAKIFTGGK
+485 EGAKIFAGGK
-495 VGHGAELGTEINKGV
+495 VGKGAELGNLINKGV
-510 ACEDLK
+510 AVDDIK

-527 DAKLKDGVVIEE
+527 NATLKDGVTIEE
-539 PLSVVEIAETPKP
+539 PQGTVEAPNADSE
-552 DANNSSVNTDIAQA
+552 ASSVSSTSSTNST

-572 NSWKEAAC
+572 NSWKESAC
-580 SDSEYILET
+580 TENEYILDAADKSE
-589 AEKAGIEIE
+589 IEIE

-605 CGTCTATVL
+605 CGTCTAKVL
-614 KGEVTYEQ
+614 KGEVTYEE
-622 DYDALSDLE
+622 DYDALGSLE
-631 PGTILTCCSKPVS
+631 PGEVLTCCAKPVS